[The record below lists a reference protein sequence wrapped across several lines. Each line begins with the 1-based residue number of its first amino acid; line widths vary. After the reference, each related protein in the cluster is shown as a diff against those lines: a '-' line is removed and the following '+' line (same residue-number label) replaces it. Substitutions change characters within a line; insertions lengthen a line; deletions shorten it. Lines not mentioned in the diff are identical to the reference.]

1 MKATGVVRR
10 IDELGRIVIPK
21 EIRKTLHIKE
31 GENLEIYIDNETIIL
46 KKYSTIHNLNELAQ
60 TLTDSISN
68 LIKQNV
74 FITDNDNVVAVSGD
88 LKKHYLGEKISD
100 EMEEHIKK
108 RNQIL
113 ESDKKGLKITEKE
126 EEGSY
131 TYAPIIANGDALGM
145 VLILSKEDAL
155 SEKEEQI
162 VKIVANFLSKHL
174 EQ

>member
-108 RNQIL
+108 RSQIL
-113 ESDKKGLKITEKE
+113 ESDKKGLKIIEKE